1 MKILLDT
8 IQYTKKPS
16 GKDIGM
22 ISRRITNN
30 IYSTKNIYK
39 IADLIGNRGHTWCP
53 AIFNEKRSKDT
64 FKEIQLVALDF
75 DGGISFDEVKT
86 KSEKYMIPILFAYE
100 TFSSINKSKFRI
112 VFMLENVIYDKNIF
126 DKVINMLMTI
136 FNGCDT
142 SCKDISRMFFG
153 GKNLFY
159 YNENNLKVNILTLE
173 MNFELYM
180 KDTYGKTHFRENLQ
194 KFYGKISP
202 SPVIYITGNGEKLPN
217 HNLYRKDTLS
227 KLDSSCQLYHEFI
240 ADSKW
245 LYYKELFGIAL
256 NLINVETG
264 AKVFKKAISNSKY
277 ITYKRDWDFYLQYM
291 KKHQYAP
298 MQCEHFCPYAES
310 CSHNTNMLTTTKI
323 KRSEILRTENIEY
336 SAVDEVYADLENSFC
351 KAINSDDN
359 RIHLIKAQTAIGKTQ
374 IYINYLSKSDKPCI
388 IAVPTNI
395 LKRDVYR
402 RCIEE
407 GIDARMTPSIEDIRN
422 DIPKEI
428 YSAISK
434 FYRCGQHSKVYPYIS
449 SILKKQHIPALEKFI
464 ADKKELNDYT
474 GNIITTHHRILLSD
488 KNWLKQYQV
497 IIDED
502 ILKTI
507 ISNQET
513 IPLSDIEDLLENPL
527 PKKVH
532 SKLTSIL
539 YKSEDKE
546 FFKVDKVKT
555 SKNISTDFDMN
566 ALLKAKKFYSDGEK
580 LVFYKTPKLKKMK
593 YIVLSA
599 TADTFIYKHYF
610 GSDNVKAYECRQ
622 AKYLGSLKQYY
633 DGSYSRK
640 YIDTN
645 DNLWDKIRSKIG
657 DVKTITFK
665 KYSSDLDIHFGNSE
679 GCDFLAGENLA
690 VVGTPHMNECV
701 YKFMAYY
708 MGGKTDGALH
718 FRPVEHNG
726 FKFWFSTYE
735 NELLRHIQFWLIES
749 ELEQC
754 VGRARLLRNEC
765 NVYLF
770 SNFPLKQSELVK

>member
-1 MKILLDT
+1 MKILLDKT
-8 IQYTKKPS
+8 QYTKKPS

-22 ISRRITNN
+22 ISTRITNN
-30 IYSTKNIYK
+30 IYSTKNIRK
-39 IADLIGNRGHTWCP
+39 IADLIGNKGHTWCP
-53 AIFNEKRSKDT
+53 ATFNGRRAKDT
-64 FKEIQLVALDF
+64 FKEIQLIALDF
-75 DGGISFDEVKT
+75 DGGITFEEVT
-86 KSEKYMIPILFAYE
+86 AKSEKYMIPILFAYE
-100 TFSSINKSKFRI
+100 TFSSVNKSKFRV
-112 VFMLENVIYDKNIF
+112 VFMLEKVIYDKNIF
-126 DKVINMLMTI
+126 DRIINILMTI
-136 FNGCDT
+136 FTGCDT

-159 YNENNLKVNILTLE
+159 YNKNNLKINIRTLE

-180 KDTYGKTHFRENLQ
+180 KDTYGKTHFQERLQ

-202 SPVIYITGNGEKLPN
+202 NPLIYITGHGEKFPN
-217 HNLYRKDTLS
+217 HNLHRKDILP
-227 KLDSSCQLYHEFI
+227 KLDSNCRLYHEFI
-240 ADSKW
+240 ADKKW

-264 AKVFKKAISNSKY
+264 AKVFKKIIAASQY
-277 ITYKRDWDFYLQYM
+277 ITYKRDWDFYLHYM
-291 KKHQYAP
+291 KKNQYAP
-298 MQCEHFCPYAES
+298 MKCEHFCPYAES
-310 CSHNTNMLTTTKI
+310 CLHSTNMLSTAKI
-323 KRSEILRTENIEY
+323 KRSEILRTENTKYYTIE
-336 SAVDEVYADLENSFC
+336 EVYSDLENAFS
-351 KAINSDDN
+351 KAINADDT

-374 IYINYLSKSDKPCI
+374 IYLNYLAKSDKPCI

-402 RCIEE
+402 RCIEQ
-407 GIDARMTPSIEDIRN
+407 GIDARMTPSIEDIKD
-422 DIPKEI
+422 DIPKKV
-428 YSAISK
+428 YSDVSK
-434 FYRCGQHSKVYPYIS
+434 LYKCGQHNKVYPYIS
-449 SILKKQHIPALEKFI
+449 NVLKKQSIPALKKFI
-464 ADKKELNDYT
+464 EDKKELQSFK
-474 GNIITTHHRILLSD
+474 GNIITTHHKILLSD

-513 IPLSDIEDLLENPL
+513 ILLSDIEDLLKNPL
-527 PKKVH
+527 PKKVY

-546 FFKVDKVKT
+546 YFKV
-555 SKNISTDFDMN
+555 SKAKNLKDIEVDFDIN
-566 ALLKAKKFYSDGEK
+566 ALLKSKKFYSDGEK

-610 GSDNVKAYECRQ
+610 GGDKVKSYECRQ

-633 DGSYSRK
+633 DGSYSRS
-640 YIDTN
+640 YIDNN
-645 DNLWDKIRSKIG
+645 DNLLDNIHSKIG
-657 DVKTITFK
+657 DIKTITFK

-701 YKFMAYY
+701 YKLMAYC
-708 MGGKTDGALH
+708 MGGKTDGAVH
-718 FRPVEHNG
+718 FRPVEYNG

-754 VGRARLLRNEC
+754 VGRARLLRNNC
-765 NVYLF
+765 TVYLF
-770 SNFPLKQSELVK
+770 SNFPLLQSELIK